1 MIFAF
6 DFPHKTGKK
15 FSRPYYNGIKVKFN
29 GLMDLPKNRHPYF
42 GPAPP
47 SLVDLCIK
55 FDKPFQILNSK
66 SAIESKKPFFYL
78 LETQGPPQFWL
89 GTEDGYE
96 NTLLSGVSKE
106 IIESAKN
113 GQCKIILWSA
123 NEGYDPFQYRI
134 FDNIYRELESNEI
147 PINNFIY
154 I

>member
-15 FSRPYYNGIKVKFN
+15 FSRPYYNGKKVKFN

-55 FDKPFQILNSK
+55 FDKSFRILSVESAVALCPPNSGK
-66 SAIESKKPFFYL
+66 SFYYL

-96 NTLLSGVSKE
+96 NTGDKGENLDPNCDTWYPVDIANELLNVSKISIN
-106 IIESAKN
+106 II
-113 GQCKIILWSA
+113 IIDKYFFKLK
-123 NEGYDPFQYRI
+123 
-134 FDNIYRELESNEI
+134 
-147 PINNFIY
+147 
-154 I
+154 